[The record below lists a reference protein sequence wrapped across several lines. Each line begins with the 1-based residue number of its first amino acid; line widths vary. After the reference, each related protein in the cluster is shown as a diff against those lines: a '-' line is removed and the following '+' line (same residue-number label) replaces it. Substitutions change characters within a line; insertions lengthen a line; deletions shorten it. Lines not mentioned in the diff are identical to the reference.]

1 MKIKYFI
8 FDFLFFLRNMYYKCL
23 LVVRDRGK
31 IGIFW
36 EYLSFIELVLLLY
49 LEMGLILLYIYVV
62 WCWGYVYW
70 KVKIFFNRLLNF
82 FFCLDM

>member
-8 FDFLFFLRNMYYKCL
+8 FDFLFFLRNMYYKCV

-49 LEMGLILLYIYVV
+49 LDMGLILLYIYVV

-70 KVKIFFNRLLNF
+70 FGKLKFFLID
-82 FFCLDM
+82 C